1 MGESTETPEP
11 ATARVGEA
19 SIRDLA
25 PLRAV
30 DHVCHVFLPFA
41 TDRGRLPDRLTRT
54 LADIGSDGRTSWLP
68 DAARAALDDRPVWQS
83 DALNCSNDLHP
94 QVRRLLGVGAADEAE
109 RGAGVF
115 VLTQEARKL
124 LVGIPHKFARDVPP
138 ELRAPKTPE
147 LILSK
152 AARERLAARL
162 GVEPPPSL
170 PIAIDGVRLVY
181 FRTGHAI
188 AVADVRCLPHPADAA
203 VPAPWLVEAVAAL
216 GHIDRLRWSGDGSGP
231 PAAFS
236 IADMLTSLVGSRT
249 PGSYRRLFCYSFAS
263 FAEELAPPVK
273 SLLAVQLCRRYTDHY
288 RIDGPPEG
296 TCFAQPF
303 ANVTHAFGVE
313 GGATI
318 VDDCRRTEF
327 LGQYRTAS
335 IQQTYLPIV
344 LLNYHEF
351 VHLLAISQ
359 ESALWPG
366 LDRLDKRQIA
376 RLQALKH
383 AIMAFR
389 LFYRFSYVSLVG
401 PHNLVHAA
409 LRSAFQ
415 LDRMLAE
422 VSGDVVEIHA
432 FLREVDTHRHEARF
446 RLASVVGAA
455 AIAFLTSNT
464 IFKEVL
470 EPPARE
476 TGSAAIHTVNG
487 ERTTAPAEAAD
498 AKTDAPASPP
508 TSAPSQDVS
517 VGAAIKGVVDFVD
530 AAIKEVIDFVAD
542 HRGLIAVLGAVL
554 VAALTGLITWRKLG
568 GDAGHHGGHHDDG
581 LLEHAIHETIVHR
594 AKHDP

>member
-1 MGESTETPEP
+1 MGESTETPES
-11 ATARVGEA
+11 AAASVGEA
-19 SIRDLA
+19 SNRDLA

-41 TDRGRLPDRLTRT
+41 ARRGWLPDRLTRR
-54 LADIGSDGRTSWLP
+54 LVDIGGGVGGKTWLP
-68 DAARAALDDRPVWQS
+68 DDVRDALNDRPVWQS
-83 DALNCSNDLHP
+83 GALNCSNDLHP
-94 QVRRLLGVGAADEAE
+94 QVRRLLGVGVADEAE
-109 RGAGVF
+109 RGARVF

-124 LVGIPHKFARDVPP
+124 LLGIPYKFALEVPL
-138 ELRAPKTPE
+138 ERRAPKRPE

-152 AARERLAARL
+152 AARGRLAARL
-162 GVEPPPSL
+162 DAEPPACL
-170 PIAIDGVRLVY
+170 PLAIDGVRLVH

-188 AVADVRCLPHPADAA
+188 AVAEIRCLPDAPEA
-203 VPAPWLVEAVAAL
+203 ALPAPWLVEAVAAL
-216 GHIDRLRWSGDGSGP
+216 GHVDQLRWNGEGRDPS
-231 PAAFS
+231 AAFT
-236 IADMLTSLVGSRT
+236 IADVLTSLVGGETSDF
-249 PGSYRRLFCYSFAS
+249 SRRLFCYSFAS

-273 SLLAVQLCRRYTDHY
+273 GLLAVQLCRRYTDHY
-288 RIDGPPEG
+288 RIDGTPEG
-296 TCFAQPF
+296 TSVTQPF

-327 LGQYRTAS
+327 LSQYRTAS
-335 IQQTYLPIV
+335 VQQTYLPVV

-359 ESALWPG
+359 ESGLWPG
-366 LDRLDKRQIA
+366 LDQLDKRQIA

-432 FLREVDTHRHEARF
+432 LLREVDTHRHEARF

-464 IFKEVL
+464 IFKELL
-470 EPPARE
+470 EPPHE
-476 TGSAAIHTVNG
+476 TAGSAAIHADAG
-487 ERTTAPAEAAD
+487 DPKTAPTDTTGHQTNAAP
-498 AKTDAPASPP
+498 PAS
-508 TSAPSQDVS
+508 AGSQDVS
-517 VGAAIKGVVDFVD
+517 VGAAVKGLT
-530 AAIKEVIDFVAD
+530 DFVAA
-542 HRGLIAVLGAVL
+542 HHGLITFVGAML

-568 GDAGHHGGHHDDG
+568 GNARHHAGHHEEG

-594 AKHDP
+594 AKHEP